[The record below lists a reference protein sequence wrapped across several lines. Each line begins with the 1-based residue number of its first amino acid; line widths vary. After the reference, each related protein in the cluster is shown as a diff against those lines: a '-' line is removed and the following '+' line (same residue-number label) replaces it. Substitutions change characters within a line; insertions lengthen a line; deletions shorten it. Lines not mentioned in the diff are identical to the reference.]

1 MIMSKR
7 ILIVDD
13 EESIVES
20 LTLILSHANYSVDFC
35 YDGLSAINK
44 YDEEEYDLI
53 LLDIKMPK
61 MDGLEVLDKILA
73 KNPEQMVIM
82 ISGHGNIETAVEA
95 TKKGAY
101 NFLEKPLPDI
111 PELLVTIRNAM
122 NFKQSKEEL
131 SKYKKE
137 LIESNRLIGSS
148 SKIQNVRDLID
159 KFKDLDLNLLITGE
173 SGTGK
178 LLVANQI
185 HFNSNRSE
193 NPFVIINCATLKE
206 SNVDEEL
213 FGLSVNGKLKIRGKL
228 EEAKGGSILFDEI
241 SNTNLD
247 IQSKLLK
254 VIDEGKYTRVGEF
267 KEIKT
272 NIRFL
277 FTTNKDL
284 PAEISEGKFRE
295 DLFHRINVM
304 NINIPPLRERNED
317 VEELT
322 EHFVKQVSKAY
333 NITEKKFT
341 PQALNRLKTLRFS
354 GNVRELKNFIERILF
369 TVDSTV
375 IDVEEIEFPET
386 KHTKELN
393 DLLNKN
399 LSLNEFQNESEKLF
413 LLKVLKDY
421 KFNISQTAEALK
433 IQRSHM
439 YKLMA
444 KYEIPTP
451 TKIK

>member
-1 MIMSKR
+1 MIMAKR

-20 LTLILSHANYSVDFC
+20 LTLILSHANYVVDSC

-44 YDEEEYDLI
+44 YEEEYYDLI

-61 MDGLEVLDKILA
+61 MDGLEVLDRIMT
-73 KNPEQMVIM
+73 KNPEQMIIM

-101 NFLEKPLPDI
+101 YFLEKPLPDI
-111 PELLVTIRNAM
+111 PELLVTIRNALEL
-122 NFKQSKEEL
+122 KQSKDEL
-131 SKYKKE
+131 SKIKKD
-137 LIESNRLIGSS
+137 LIESNRLIGNS
-148 SKIQNVRDLID
+148 SKIQNVRDLIE
-159 KFKDLDLNLLITGE
+159 KFKDLDLNVLITGE

-185 HFNSNRSE
+185 HYNSKRAG
-193 NPFVIINCATLKE
+193 NPFVIINCAALKE
-206 SNVDEEL
+206 ENVDEEL
-213 FGLSVNGKLKIRGKL
+213 FGLSVGGKLKRKGKL
-228 EEAKGGSILFDEI
+228 EEATGGSILFDEI
-241 SNTNLD
+241 SNTNPD

-254 VIDEGKYTRVGEF
+254 VIDEGKYTRAGEF

-272 NIRFL
+272 NVRFI

-284 PAEISEGKFRE
+284 SAEISEGKFRE
-295 DLFHRINVM
+295 DFYHRINVM
-304 NINIPPLRERNED
+304 NINIPPLRERTED
-317 VEELT
+317 IAELT
-322 EHFVKQVSKAY
+322 NFFMKQVCKVY
-333 NITEKKFT
+333 NITERKFS
-341 PQALNRLKTLRFS
+341 PQALNRLKTLRLT
-354 GNVRELKNFIERILF
+354 GNVRELKNFVERIMF
-369 TVDSTV
+369 TVDLPV
-375 IDVEEIEFPET
+375 IEVDDIDFPET

-393 DLLNKN
+393 DLLNKD

-421 KFNISQTAEALK
+421 KYNISQTAEGLK

-439 YKLMA
+439 YKLMT
-444 KYEIPTP
+444 KYDIPTP
-451 TKIK
+451 TKTK

>member
-1 MIMSKR
+1 MIMAKR

-20 LTLILSHANYSVDFC
+20 LTLILSHANYTVDSC

-44 YDEEEYDLI
+44 NDEENYDLI

-73 KNPEQMVIM
+73 KNPDQLVIM

-111 PELLVTIRNAM
+111 PELLVTIRNALE
-122 NFKQSKEEL
+122 FKRSKDEL
-131 SKYKKE
+131 SKIKKE

-148 SKIQNVRDLID
+148 AKTHNVRDLIE
-159 KFKDLDLNLLITGE
+159 KFKDLDLNVLITGE

-185 HFNSNRSE
+185 HYNSNRSE

-213 FGLSVNGKLKIRGKL
+213 FGLSVGGKVKLKGKL

-267 KEIKT
+267 KEIRT
-272 NIRFL
+272 DVRFL

-284 PAEISEGKFRE
+284 PSEISEGKFRE
-295 DLFHRINVM
+295 DLYHRINVM
-304 NINIPPLRERNED
+304 NINIPPLRERTED
-317 VEELT
+317 IAELT
-322 EHFVKQVSKAY
+322 EHFVKQVCKIY
-333 NITEKKFT
+333 NITEKRFSPK
-341 PQALNRLKTLRFS
+341 AINRLKTLRLT
-354 GNVRELKNFIERILF
+354 GNVRELKNFVERILF
-369 TVDSTV
+369 TVDHPV
-375 IDVEEIEFPET
+375 IDVDDIEFPET

-421 KFNISQTAEALK
+421 KYNISQTAEGLK

-439 YKLMA
+439 YKLMT
-444 KYEIPTP
+444 KYDIPTP
-451 TKIK
+451 TKTK